1 MFRQKFQIKIIFLF
15 LLFSFF
21 FFNVFSFSGSG
32 SGTVPDPYEI
42 TTCLELQ
49 EIEDNLSANYELLND
64 VDCSSISNFR
74 RLGGCVGTCVVGGD
88 DLPFSGEF
96 NGNGYTISDVTMIN
110 LTTTDEGWG
119 LFGNLENGSISNI
132 SLSNA
137 FINVTG
143 NYVGSL
149 VGSSSSSSS
158 VNGSYSSGLVTGI
171 NYVGGLVGSSSS
183 SSSVNGSYSSSTVT
197 GIEYV
202 GGLIGGS
209 FSSSVFNSYS
219 SSSVTGIDYVGG
231 LLGLSFLSS
240 VFDSYSSSDVNGN
253 RSVGG
258 LVGVNFNSNVYNS
271 FSVGNVN
278 ASNFSNSGSFIGVFT
293 SVTLTNN
300 YWNNVSGNPNISVGS
315 GSDVGISVTQD
326 NVSWYYDNTNSPL
339 SSWDV
344 NIWGFTGSDL
354 PYLIGVS
361 PTPYLSL
368 NNSTSSTF
376 PFGSMYIP
384 LGFLLMYFI
393 FQ

>member
-143 NYVGSL
+143 NYVGS
-149 VGSSSSSSS
+149 
-158 VNGSYSSGLVTGI
+158 
-171 NYVGGLVGSSSS
+171 LVGSSSS